1 MAVEKKNKFEEFNFK
16 KADLNLAV
24 IGHIEWINFLRV
36 DKLPKPGIISH
47 SKKSIEYPAG
57 GGSIIAKILSDLTL
71 NQIHFFTSLGKDY
84 YGDKCFKI
92 LSNMGIVL
100 ILIISFL

>member
-1 MAVEKKNKFEEFNFK
+1 MAVEKKNKFEEYKLK
-16 KADLNLAV
+16 KGDLNFAV
-24 IGHIEWINFLRV
+24 VGHIEWINFLRV

-71 NQIHFFTSLGKDY
+71 NQIHFLRH
-84 YGDKCFKI
+84 
-92 LSNMGIVL
+92 
-100 ILIISFL
+100 